1 MNFPNFEKDNKSL
14 LKKYLSKDVFEKL
27 ITKKT
32 KFGYTLAQ
40 AINSGIVYSDSN
52 IGAYAGDE
60 ESYILFSNLFD
71 PIIEDYHG
79 FKNNDKH
86 QSDFNI
92 DKINLSNPDVEG
104 KYILSTRI
112 RVGRNLKNTALGS
125 LISNKERNE
134 VETKIKNALTSLN
147 DDLSGEYFSLNKMSD
162 SKKEEMINDH
172 FLFKQGDR
180 FMEAAGLNRNWP
192 EGRGIFYNEKKD
204 FLVWVNEE
212 DQMRIISMQKGADIK
227 SVFHRLTTALNKLQ
241 QKLEFAFSEHLGYI
255 SSCPTN
261 LGTAMRASVHIYLPL
276 LGKHENI
283 FEKITQKHH
292 LQIRGVNGEH
302 SDSKESIFD
311 ISNERRL
318 GITEVDAI
326 KDLYN
331 GVVELIK
338 EEQILESN
346 FKKT

>member
-1 MNFPNFEKDNKSL
+1 MNFPNFEADNKSL
-14 LKKYLSKDVFEKL
+14 LKKYLSKDIFEKL
-27 ITKKT
+27 ANKKT

-40 AINSGIVYSDSN
+40 VINSGVINSDSN

-60 ESYILFSNLFD
+60 ESYILFSDLFD
-71 PIIEDYHG
+71 PIIKDYHG

-92 DKINLSNPDVEG
+92 DEINFNNPDIEG

-125 LISNKERNE
+125 LISDIERNE

-147 DDLSGEYFSLNKMSD
+147 DDLSGTYFSLNKMSD
-162 SKKEEMINDH
+162 SKKKEMIKDH

-227 SVFHRLTTALNKLQ
+227 SVFHRLTTALNSLQ
-241 QKLEFAFSEHLGYI
+241 QKLDFAFSEHLGYI

-276 LGKHENI
+276 LGENKNKL
-283 FEKITQKHH
+283 EKITKKHH

-302 SDSKESIFD
+302 SESKEYIFD
-311 ISNERRL
+311 ISNKRRL
-318 GITEVDAI
+318 GITEVDSI

-331 GVVELIK
+331 GVIELIK
-338 EEQILESN
+338 EEEILNNLS
-346 FKKT
+346 K